1 MRSDKTVPIAFGTDI
16 HCTSIVDASWSSDAQ
31 LLGLSSTDG
40 YITLIRFEVGELGGI
55 PDWSTFSIKVSTP
68 PLDTNKKTF
77 VEKERE
83 NDEFFEGWRAS
94 M

>member
-1 MRSDKTVPIAFGTDI
+1 MTISNILNQNLESFYPWSDND
-16 HCTSIVDASWSSDAQ
+16 
-31 LLGLSSTDG
+31 
-40 YITLIRFEVGELGGI
+40 
-55 PDWSTFSIKVSTP
+55 TP

-77 VEKERE
+77 VEKEKE

>member
-1 MRSDKTVPIAFGTDI
+1 MPCYIRISSNTSNIKMNISNILKENLESFYPWSDND
-16 HCTSIVDASWSSDAQ
+16 
-31 LLGLSSTDG
+31 
-40 YITLIRFEVGELGGI
+40 
-55 PDWSTFSIKVSTP
+55 TP

-83 NDEFFEGWRAS
+83 NDELFEGWRAS

>member
-1 MRSDKTVPIAFGTDI
+1 MPCNIRINHNTNKIKMTISNILNQNLESFYPWSDND
-16 HCTSIVDASWSSDAQ
+16 
-31 LLGLSSTDG
+31 
-40 YITLIRFEVGELGGI
+40 
-55 PDWSTFSIKVSTP
+55 TP

-83 NDEFFEGWRAS
+83 NDEFFEGWRVS

>member
-1 MRSDKTVPIAFGTDI
+1 MTISNILKENLESFYPWSD
-16 HCTSIVDASWSSDAQ
+16 SD
-31 LLGLSSTDG
+31 
-40 YITLIRFEVGELGGI
+40 
-55 PDWSTFSIKVSTP
+55 TP

-77 VEKERE
+77 VEKEKE

>member
-1 MRSDKTVPIAFGTDI
+1 MPCYIRIHSNTSNIKMNISNILKENLESFYPWSDND
-16 HCTSIVDASWSSDAQ
+16 
-31 LLGLSSTDG
+31 
-40 YITLIRFEVGELGGI
+40 
-55 PDWSTFSIKVSTP
+55 TP